1 MKVAYLT
8 LFVLALA
15 GGAAGVRA
23 EEPPLLIDAGPRHCQ
38 PLQEGPNLAANL
50 ELCTRQAELGH
61 AEAQYQL
68 GNYWY
73 DGLLVKTDF
82 EQALHWYEQASLQGH
97 AEAQYRLGL
106 MFANGE
112 GVPVNRSQAYVI
124 LKMSAING
132 SDTAFDASDLLDAQM
147 TRDERKQADDV
158 LSHIFR
164 RYLRYIQEQ
173 STHEQGRDSLLPR

>member
-1 MKVAYLT
+1 MRLRPNNRPVQRRHASAAGRICERISTLMKVAYLT

-50 ELCTRQAELGH
+50 ELCIRQAELGH

-73 DGLLVKTDF
+73 DGL
-82 EQALHWYEQASLQGH
+82 
-97 AEAQYRLGL
+97 
-106 MFANGE
+106 
-112 GVPVNRSQAYVI
+112 RSE
-124 LKMSAING
+124 
-132 SDTAFDASDLLDAQM
+132 
-147 TRDERKQADDV
+147 ERRVGKEC
-158 LSHIFR
+158 SSR
-164 RYLRYIQEQ
+164 
-173 STHEQGRDSLLPR
+173 